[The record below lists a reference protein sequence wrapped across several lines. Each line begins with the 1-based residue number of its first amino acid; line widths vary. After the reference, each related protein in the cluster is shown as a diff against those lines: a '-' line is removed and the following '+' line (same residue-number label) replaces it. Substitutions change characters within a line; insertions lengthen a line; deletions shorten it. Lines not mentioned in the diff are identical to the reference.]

1 MNPLV
6 KKNLMAP
13 SHTERVVLTEIPQ
26 AERHY
31 APYATG
37 TDSPLDLIQYLRSI
51 FRQQLGL
58 ILLTTLLALALATA
72 YVVTA
77 PKTYTARAT
86 MIFDRGKVQAQLG
99 GMSRE
104 FPVDTADLT
113 SQLQLIKSET
123 VVRAVVKKL
132 NLADDREFTGPQPGL
147 VNRIRDFASTLLSR
161 EVSPAEQ
168 DSVRAATA
176 SVAGRLTI
184 NQLGGDV
191 FEIEFWSLNPARAAE
206 VANTFADAYVEDQLH
221 SRFLAAQQAATWLE
235 DRIRELGEQSSAAD
249 EKVVQFKAKNNI
261 VAAGGKLINEQQL
274 AELNTQ
280 LVTAREK
287 TSETRARLNRIETII
302 NADPVDQQE
311 SGTVSDTLNN
321 PIIVKL
327 RSQYLEL
334 SNRYAEWSRR
344 FGKDHQAVT
353 NLARQIRE
361 LRDSIAAELR
371 QIAETYKSD
380 YEIAKQRQ
388 NEIERTIDNLVAQSQ
403 ETNQAQIELRQLESS
418 ADTYRGILKSALQ
431 RNSELLQ
438 QQTFPGTEARLITR
452 ATAPTSNSSPKTLAI
467 LAASTLGGLMLGFG
481 IGILRTSL
489 DTVIRTP
496 QQAEAALQAPCL
508 ALIPKVRCSRAE
520 SRTSGAA
527 SETAQ
532 DELPLRTIIRNA
544 SPSWLVIDRPLSRFA
559 EAVRSI
565 KSAADLNGQPIK
577 VFGFTS
583 SLPNEGKTTVAAAF
597 ALHLAKTGART
608 ILVDCDLRRP
618 ALTGVLAPD
627 AEYGILEVIGGRRPL
642 NKALWTEPTTNLSF
656 LPGALRPRLAHSS
669 EVLASAPL
677 RALFD
682 ELRQDYECIVVDL
695 PPLAPIVDVR
705 STTSLIDSYVLIV
718 EWGATKTEV
727 AELAL
732 GTAGMV
738 HENLLGVVLNK
749 VNFKVLRRYEG
760 RRGDFYSDKYYAHY
774 GDDRPV

>member
-6 KKNLMAP
+6 KKNLVAGR
-13 SHTERVVLTEIPQ
+13 HTERVVLAEIPQ
-26 AERHY
+26 AERY
-31 APYATG
+31 YDPYVATG
-37 TDSPLDLIQYLRSI
+37 TESPLELIQYLRNVL
-51 FRQQLGL
+51 RQQFGL
-58 ILLTTLLALALATA
+58 IVLITLLTLAAGIA

-77 PKTYTARAT
+77 PPTYTARAT
-86 MIFDRGKVQAQLG
+86 MILDRGKVQAQLG
-99 GMSRE
+99 QLSRAL
-104 FPVDTADLT
+104 PIDTVDLT
-113 SQLQLIKSET
+113 SQIQLIKSEAVVSD
-123 VVRAVVKKL
+123 VVRKL
-132 NLADDREFTGPQPGL
+132 HLADDPEFTGPQPGPIARL
-147 VNRIRDFASTLLSR
+147 RDVATKLLSGTPSH
-161 EVSPAEQ
+161 ELDPT
-168 DSVRAATA
+168 RAAIANVTN
-176 SVAGRLTI
+176 RLTI
-184 NQLGGDV
+184 YQLGGDV
-191 FEIEFWSLNPARAAE
+191 FEIEFWSLKPTKAAE
-206 VANTFADAYVEDQLH
+206 IANTFADAYVEDQLH
-221 SRFLAAQQAATWLE
+221 SRFLAAQQAVTWLQ
-235 DRIRELGEQSSAAD
+235 DRIRELGEQSSVAD
-249 EKVVQFKAKNNI
+249 ENVVRFKAKNNM
-261 VAAGGKLINEQQL
+261 VAAGGRLINDQQL
-274 AELNTQ
+274 AELNSQ
-280 LVTAREK
+280 LVSAREK
-287 TSETRARLNRIETII
+287 TSEARARLNRIETII
-302 NADPVDQQE
+302 NADPADQQE

-344 FGKDHQAVT
+344 FGKDHQAVL
-353 NLARQIRE
+353 NLDRQIRE
-361 LRDSIAAELR
+361 LRDSIANELR
-371 QIAETYKSD
+371 QIAETYKSE

-388 NEIERTIDNLVAQSQ
+388 NEIEKTINDLVAQSQ

-418 ADTYRGILKSALQ
+418 AETYRDVLKTALQ

-452 ATAPTSNSSPKTLAI
+452 ATAPASNSSPKTLAI
-467 LAASTLGGLMLGFG
+467 LAASTLGGLILGFG
-481 IGILRTSL
+481 FAILRTSL

-508 ALIPKVRCSRAE
+508 ALIPKVRCPKAETRRA
-520 SRTSGAA
+520 SPS
-527 SETAQ
+527 SEPPE

-544 SPSWLVIDRPLSRFA
+544 SPSRLVIDRPLSRFA
-559 EAVRSI
+559 EAIRSI
-565 KSAADLNGQPIK
+565 KSAADVNGQPIK

-583 SLPNEGKTTVAAAF
+583 SLPNEGKTTVGAAF
-597 ALHLAKTGART
+597 ALHMAKTGART

-618 ALTGVLAPD
+618 VLTGVLAPD

-677 RALFD
+677 HMLFD
-682 ELRQDYECIVVDL
+682 ELRQNYDCIVVDL
-695 PPLAPIVDVR
+695 PPLTPIVDVR
-705 STTSLIDSYVLIV
+705 STTSLVDSYVLIV

-738 HENLLGVVLNK
+738 HEKLMGVVLNK

-774 GDDRPV
+774 GDDRPA